1 MQEPEVLAGVLEG
14 QSPSMSLLSAEGL
27 SLEFATSTGVVQAL
41 SDVTLSVARGEILGV
56 VGESGSGKSVTAYA
70 AMRLLESSARVRSG
84 AIIFEGQD
92 LLGLPEREMRGLRGG
107 GMAMVFQSPRTALN
121 PIRRVGAQIADA
133 LRAHGPLGRQEAAD
147 RAVELLAEVRIADP
161 ARRARAYPF
170 ELSGGMCQ
178 RVMIALALAG
188 RPRLLIA
195 DEPTTGL
202 DVTVQAAV
210 MELIGGLV
218 RARGMGC
225 IFITHDLLLAA
236 GHCDRIAVMHAGQVV
251 EVAATGALFDRPRHP
266 YTAKL
271 LATAPRAGL
280 ALATLRPIAGGLPD
294 LRGTLPECRF
304 QPRCERAQV
313 DCAAPVPMAAVAPGH
328 MLRCRHP
335 L

>member
-1 MQEPEVLAGVLEG
+1 MT
-14 QSPSMSLLSAEGL
+14 LLSVENL
-27 SLEFATSTGVVQAL
+27 TLDFATRGGTVQAL
-41 SDVTLSVARGEILGV
+41 SDVTLAVASGEMLGI

-70 AMRLLESSARVRSG
+70 AMRLLDAAARIRRG
-84 AIIFEGQD
+84 AILFEGRD
-92 LLGLPEREMRGLRGG
+92 LLNLPEREMRRLRGG

-133 LRAHGPLGRQEAAD
+133 LRAHAPLTRRDAAD
-147 RAVELLAEVRIADP
+147 RAVDLLAEVRIADP
-161 ARRARAYPF
+161 TRRAQAYPF

-188 RPRLLIA
+188 QPRLLIA

-218 RARGMGC
+218 RQRGMGC

-236 GHCDRIAVMHAGQVV
+236 EHCDRIAVMHAGQVV
-251 EVAATGALFDRPRHP
+251 ETAATETLFARPRHP

-271 LATAPRAGL
+271 LATAPRRGMEL
-280 ALATLRPIAGGLPD
+280 AALSPIAGGLPD
-294 LRGTLPECRF
+294 LRGALPECRF
-304 QPRCERAQV
+304 QPRCERARP
-313 DCAAPVPMAAVAPGH
+313 DCAAPVPMAEIAAGH
-328 MLRCRHP
+328 QLRCRHP

>member
-1 MQEPEVLAGVLEG
+1 MQETECLAGVLEG
-14 QSPSMSLLSAEGL
+14 QRPSMSLLSVEGL
-27 SLEFATSTGVVQAL
+27 TLDFATSTGLVQAL
-41 SDVTLSVARGEILGV
+41 SDVTVSVAPGEMLGV

-70 AMRLLESSARVRSG
+70 AMRLLDAQARVRSG
-84 AIIFEGQD
+84 AILFEGRD
-92 LLGLPEREMRGLRGG
+92 ILGLPEREMRRLRGG

-133 LRAHGPLGRQEAAD
+133 LRAHSGLSRRQAAD
-147 RAVELLAEVRIADP
+147 RAVELLAEVHIADP
-161 ARRARAYPF
+161 ARRALAYPF

-210 MELIGGLV
+210 MALIGGLV

-236 GHCDRIAVMHAGQVV
+236 AHCDRIAVMHAGQVV
-251 EVAATGALFDRPRHP
+251 ETAPTRDLFARPRHP
-266 YTAKL
+266 YTARL
-271 LATAPRAGL
+271 LATAPRAGM
-280 ALATLRPIAGGLPD
+280 ALASLVPIAGGLPD
-294 LRGTLPECRF
+294 LRTALPACRF
-304 QPRCERAQV
+304 EGRCDRARP
-313 DCAAPVPMAAVAPGH
+313 DCASPLPMVEIAPGH
-328 MLRCRHP
+328 QLRCRHP

>member
-1 MQEPEVLAGVLEG
+1 
-14 QSPSMSLLSAEGL
+14 MSLLSVEHL
-27 SLEFATSTGVVQAL
+27 TLEFATSTGTVQAL
-41 SDVTLSVARGEILGV
+41 SDVTLSVAPGEILGI

-70 AMRLLESSARVRSG
+70 AMRLLDAAARIHSG
-84 AIIFEGQD
+84 AIIFEGRN
-92 LLGLPEREMRGLRGG
+92 LLGVPEREMRRLRGAAI
-107 GMAMVFQSPRTALN
+107 AMVFQSPRTALN

-133 LRAHGPLGRQEAAD
+133 LRAHTHLSRRQAAD

-161 ARRARAYPF
+161 ARRAAAYPF

-188 RPRLLIA
+188 VPRLLIA

-210 MELIGGLV
+210 MELIGGMV
-218 RARGMGC
+218 RDRRMGC

-236 GHCDRIAVMHAGQVV
+236 GHCDGIAVMHAGQVI
-251 EVAATGALFDRPRHP
+251 ETAATDVLFATPRHP
-266 YTAKL
+266 YTARL
-271 LATAPRAGL
+271 LATAPRRGMDL
-280 ALATLRPIAGGLPD
+280 ASLTPITGSLPD
-294 LRGTLPECRF
+294 LRGALPECRF
-304 QPRCERAQV
+304 QPRCGRADA
-313 DCAAPVPMAAVAPGH
+313 DCAAPLPMAAIAPGH

>member
-1 MQEPEVLAGVLEG
+1 
-14 QSPSMSLLSAEGL
+14 MSLLSVEGL
-27 SLEFATSTGVVQAL
+27 TLDFATRGGTVQAL
-41 SDVTLSVARGEILGV
+41 ADVSLGV
-56 VGESGSGKSVTAYA
+56 AAGEMLGIVGESGSGKSVTAYA
-70 AMRLLESSARVRSG
+70 AMRLLDAAARVRQG
-84 AIIFEGQD
+84 AILFEGQD
-92 LLGLPEREMRGLRGG
+92 LLGLPERAMRRLRGG
-107 GMAMVFQSPRTALN
+107 AMAMVFQSPRTALN

-133 LRAHGPLGRQEAAD
+133 LRAHGGLSRRAADD

-161 ARRARAYPF
+161 SRRAQAYPF

-188 RPRLLIA
+188 QPRLLIA

-218 RARGMGC
+218 RQRGTGC

-236 GHCDRIAVMHAGQVV
+236 TYCDRIAVMHAGQVV
-251 EVAATGALFDRPRHP
+251 EMAPTDILFRQPRHP

-280 ALATLRPIAGGLPD
+280 ALDRLSPIAGGLPD
-294 LRGTLPECRF
+294 LRGALPECRF
-304 QPRCERAQV
+304 QMRCERAQP
-313 DCAAPVPMAAVAPGH
+313 DCAAPLPMAAIGTDH
-328 MLRCRHP
+328 LLRCRHP

>member
-1 MQEPEVLAGVLEG
+1 MT
-14 QSPSMSLLSAEGL
+14 LLSVEGL
-27 SLEFATSTGVVQAL
+27 TLEFATNSGIVQAL
-41 SDVTLSVARGEILGV
+41 SDVTLSVAPGEMLGV

-70 AMRLLESSARVRSG
+70 AMRLLDAAARVRSG
-84 AIIFEGQD
+84 AILFEGRD
-92 LLGLPEREMRGLRGG
+92 LLGLPEREMRRLRGG
-107 GMAMVFQSPRTALN
+107 AMAMVFQSPRTALN

-133 LRAHGPLGRQEAAD
+133 LRAHGALSRREAAD

-161 ARRARAYPF
+161 GRRARAYPF

-218 RARGMGC
+218 RERRMGC

-236 GHCDRIAVMHAGQVV
+236 EHCDRIAVMHAGQVV
-251 EVAATGALFDRPRHP
+251 EVAATGTLFARPRHP

-271 LATAPRAGL
+271 LATAPRRGME
-280 ALATLRPIAGGLPD
+280 LATLSPIAGGLPD
-294 LRGTLPECRF
+294 LRGALPECRF
-304 QPRCERAQV
+304 EPRCERVQP
-313 DCAAPVPMAAVAPGH
+313 DCAAPLPMTAIAPGH

>member
-1 MQEPEVLAGVLEG
+1 MT
-14 QSPSMSLLSAEGL
+14 LLSVEGL
-27 SLEFATSTGVVQAL
+27 TLEFATSTGTVQAL
-41 SDVTLSVARGEILGV
+41 SDVTLSVNSGEMLGI

-70 AMRLLESSARVRSG
+70 AMRLLDAAARIRQG
-84 AIIFEGQD
+84 AILFEGCD
-92 LLGLPEREMRGLRGG
+92 LIALPEREMRRLRGRA
-107 GMAMVFQSPRTALN
+107 MAMVFQSPRTALN
-121 PIRRVGAQIADA
+121 PIRRVGAQLADA
-133 LRAHGPLGRQEAAD
+133 LQAHERLSRRAAAG
-147 RAVELLAEVRIADP
+147 RAVELLAEVQIADP
-161 ARRARAYPF
+161 GRRARAYPF

-210 MELIGGLV
+210 MDLIGGLV
-218 RARGMGC
+218 RERGMGC

-251 EVAATGALFDRPRHP
+251 EVAATATLFDEPRHP

-271 LATAPRAGL
+271 LATAPRRGMTLAGL
-280 ALATLRPIAGGLPD
+280 SPIAGGLPD
-294 LRGTLPECRF
+294 LRGVLPECRF
-304 QPRCERAQV
+304 QPRCERAQP
-313 DCAAPVPMAAVAPGH
+313 DCSAPVPMVAHAPGH
-328 MLRCRHP
+328 LLRCRHP